1 MKRFDLYIFRL
12 MVVLCLVYLF
22 LFDDKTYIAM
32 VSIGV
37 WLFYIADV
45 LHKKQLE
52 IEEKIDSLNKD

>member
-1 MKRFDLYIFRL
+1 
-12 MVVLCLVYLF
+12 MVVLCLVCLF